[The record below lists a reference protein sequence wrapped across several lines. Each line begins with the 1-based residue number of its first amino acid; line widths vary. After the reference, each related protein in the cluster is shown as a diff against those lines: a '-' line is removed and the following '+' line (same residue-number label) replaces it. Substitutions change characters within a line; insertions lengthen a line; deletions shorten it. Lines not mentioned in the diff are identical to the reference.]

1 MRVLVSDDLSAEGV
15 EILRRGPGIEVD
27 VKVGLKPDELKAIIG
42 DYEGLVVRSATKVTA
57 DVLAA
62 ATKLRAIGR
71 AGSGVDNIDVPA
83 ATRKGV
89 VVMNTP
95 GGNTIT
101 VAELTVS
108 MMLALARHLPQA
120 TASTKSGKWE
130 KKKFQG
136 RELNGKT
143 LGLVGAGNI
152 GGAVAKRCIG
162 FGMKVLAYDPFLTPE
177 GAARLGVELASL
189 DDITEKSDVISL
201 HVPAT
206 AETKGLFNAAR
217 IARMK
222 KGAFLVNCARGGL
235 VDEAA
240 VAEALKSGQLGGAA
254 FDVFEK
260 EPPAADNPL
269 LACDNFICTPHIGA
283 STEEAQSNVA
293 LAIADQLV
301 DFLTTGTIRNAVN
314 VPAVSPELR
323 EAVAPQ
329 LLLAEK
335 LGSLAGQ
342 LRPPAVAEV
351 ELEVVG
357 DDVPAEAMEALTTA
371 ALKGLLSRQVE
382 GDVNEVNAPFIAK
395 DRGIRVTQKRASS
408 ARDYTS
414 LLTIR
419 VKGPQGA
426 RSVAGSYFGRSPR
439 IVQIDRFSIDAA
451 AEGHMLAINN
461 VDKPGVI
468 GSIGLALGEGG
479 VNIAQFHLGRAEVG
493 GDAFALITVDA
504 DPSGDVLAKLRA
516 LPHVKDVT
524 PIEL

>member
-1 MRVLVSDDLSAEGV
+1 MRILVSDQLSEQGV
-15 EILRRGPGIEVD
+15 DILRRAPGFEVD
-27 VKVGLKPDELKAIIG
+27 VKTGLSPDELKAIIPEY
-42 DYEGLVVRSATKVTA
+42 DGLVVRSATKVTA
-57 DVLAA
+57 EVLAA
-62 ATKLRAIGR
+62 ATKLKAVGR
-71 AGSGVDNIDVPA
+71 AGSGVDNIDVPE
-83 ATRKGV
+83 ATRRGV

-108 MMLALARHLPQA
+108 MMLALARHLPTA
-120 TASTKSGKWE
+120 TQSTKGGKWE
-130 KKKFQG
+130 KKRFEG

-152 GGAVAKRCIG
+152 GGTVASRCIA
-162 FGMKVLAYDPFLTPE
+162 FGMKVLAYDPFLTAD
-177 GAARLGVELASL
+177 AAGRLGVELATL
-189 DDITEKSDVISL
+189 DEITENSDVISL
-201 HVPAT
+201 HIPLT
-206 AETKGLFNAAR
+206 SETKNLFDAKR
-217 IARMK
+217 LARMK
-222 KGAFLVNCARGGL
+222 QGAYLINCARGGL

-240 VAEALKSGQLGGAA
+240 LAEALRSGHLGGAA

-269 LACDNFICTPHIGA
+269 FSCDNFICTPHIGA

-301 DFLTTGTIRNAVN
+301 DYLNTGNIRNAVN
-314 VPAVSPELR
+314 VPAVSPEIL

-329 LLLAEK
+329 LSLAEK

-342 LRPPAVAEV
+342 LRPPSVAEV
-351 ELEVVG
+351 TVEVVG
-357 DDVPAEAMEALTTA
+357 DDIPAAAMEAVTTA
-371 ALKGLLSRQVE
+371 VLKGLLASQVE
-382 GDVNEVNAPFIAK
+382 SGINEVNAPLIAK
-395 DRGIRVTQKRASS
+395 ERGIRVTQKRAST
-408 ARDYTS
+408 ARDYAS
-414 LLTIR
+414 LLTVRIS
-419 VKGPQGA
+419 GPQGD
-426 RSVAGSYFGRSPR
+426 RSVAGSFFGRNPR

-468 GSIGLALGEGG
+468 GSIGATLGEQG
-479 VNIAQFHLGRAEVG
+479 VNIAQLYLGRTEVG

-504 DPSGDVLAKLRA
+504 EPSTEVLNKLRA
-516 LPHVKDVT
+516 LPFVKDVT